1 MQYRYMKMPGIVRS
15 WSVIQLLSLMMLLA
29 SGRAAAQQWSDTV
42 LPVSLTVGY
51 AVRLVDLNRDN
62 RLDIAIVDSKRL
74 LWLEN
79 PTWKTHV
86 IWETPNA
93 RADNVCFAPNDIDG
107 DGDLDF
113 AVGYDWQPNN
123 TANGG
128 SIGWLESPSDPRSTW
143 PLHVL
148 TTDEPTVHRMNWGD
162 IDGDRTKELIV
173 VPLKGRSATAP
184 GWDDRNVRVSRWNVA
199 VDPKQSWSNST
210 IEETLPVMHNF
221 QVIDFNR
228 DGRDELLLASFQGV
242 HLWSQ
247 PDNRGSR
254 SLVHL
259 GTGHEGK
266 APERGASEI
275 RCGRLDSQRRFIAT
289 VEPWHGNE
297 IVVYEEPTGKSN
309 ANATDPLWPRMVI
322 DNELKWA
329 HAVAFANLDSDEA
342 DELIIGVRDEALP
355 HRCGVRICDRGSDGN
370 WNRQLLNPGQVAVED
385 LAVGDLDGDGRND
398 IVAVGRATKN
408 AVLYQLK

>member
-1 MQYRYMKMPGIVRS
+1 
-15 WSVIQLLSLMMLLA
+15 
-29 SGRAAAQQWSDTV
+29 
-42 LPVSLTVGY
+42 
-51 AVRLVDLNRDN
+51 
-62 RLDIAIVDSKRL
+62 
-74 LWLEN
+74 
-79 PTWKTHV
+79 
-86 IWETPNA
+86 
-93 RADNVCFAPNDIDG
+93 
-107 DGDLDF
+107 
-113 AVGYDWQPNN
+113 
-123 TANGG
+123 
-128 SIGWLESPSDPRSTW
+128 
-143 PLHVL
+143 
-148 TTDEPTVHRMNWGD
+148 
-162 IDGDRTKELIV
+162 
-173 VPLKGRSATAP
+173 
-184 GWDDRNVRVSRWNVA
+184 

-221 QVIDFNR
+221 QVLDFNR
-228 DGRDELLLASFQGV
+228 DGRDDLLLASFEGV

-247 PDNRGSR
+247 PENGGSS
-254 SLVHL
+254 SLVRL

-309 ANATDPLWPRMVI
+309 ANATDPLWPRMLI
-322 DNELKWA
+322 DNELKWG
-329 HAVAFANLDSDEA
+329 HAVACANLDSDDA

-355 HRCGVRICDRGSDGN
+355 HRCGVRIYDRGPDGN